1 MTRARKVA
9 LTCAFC
15 GKAESLV
22 PKLILGQGGS
32 AICTECV
39 ELCVEIHTEEG
50 IPFRLPPSSGSGSPS
65 SGSGTRSES
74 GSVSE
79 SASTDSETPPVDAA
93 QQLAPPMGRLRADWR
108 GEYITDA
115 TVKERGDVRDGLAI
129 EGAERCVFCRIF
141 GSEQPH
147 EDSLIVHRGDYS
159 VVILNAYPYTS
170 GHLMVILLRHVAALG
185 ELSPEEHDEVW
196 SFVTAAEGTIQRA
209 YRPDGCNVGINLG
222 RAAGAGIPGHM
233 HVHLVP
239 RWNGDTNFMTT
250 IAETRVAPES
260 LATSLKRLA
269 AAWIA
274 PGGVA
279 ER

>member
-22 PKLILGQGGS
+22 PKLILGQSGS

-50 IPFRLPPSSGSGSPS
+50 IPFRLPASPS
-65 SGSGTRSES
+65 SEPGLAGPPSE
-74 GSVSE
+74 
-79 SASTDSETPPVDAA
+79 AAPIDAA
-93 QQLAPPMGRLRADWR
+93 VDEVRQVAPPMGRLRADWR
-108 GEYITDA
+108 SEYITDA
-115 TVKERGDVRDGLAI
+115 TVQERGDVKDGLAV
-129 EGAERCVFCRIF
+129 EAEERCVFCRIF
-141 GSEQPH
+141 ASDKPNE
-147 EDSLIVHRGDYS
+147 ESLIVHRGEFA

-170 GHLMVILLRHVAALG
+170 GHTMVIPLRHVASLG
-185 ELSPEEHDEVW
+185 ELTDDEHDEVW
-196 SFVTAAEGTIQRA
+196 AFVRAAEGAIQRA
-209 YRPDGCNVGINLG
+209 YQPDGCNVGINLG
-222 RAAGAGIPGHM
+222 RAAGAGIPGHL

-260 LATSLKRLA
+260 LASSLRRLS
-269 AAWIA
+269 AAWVL
-274 PGGVA
+274 PP
-279 ER
+279 E